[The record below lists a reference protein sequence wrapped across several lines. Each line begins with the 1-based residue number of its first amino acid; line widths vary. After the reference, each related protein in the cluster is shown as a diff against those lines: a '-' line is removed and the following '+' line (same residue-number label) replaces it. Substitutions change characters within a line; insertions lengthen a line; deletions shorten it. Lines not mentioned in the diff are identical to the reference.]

1 MNDDNDLLASA
12 YLDGDVTA
20 DERALVEADPELL
33 ADVDRLRA
41 VRMLVG
47 DVEPPAI
54 SVREAHLAAA
64 LGAWDRL
71 PEAERTGARRDLTPS
86 GIDAAAVAGAAAVTA
101 PTPLRERRRTRSSR
115 WLVGA
120 AAAMVVVLAGGV
132 ALQLSS
138 NGDDSSTVQ
147 DAATTEDVA
156 AELAAP
162 AAESPEE
169 AGGAVSAEASRD
181 GVTEGS
187 ELDTGISDA
196 APPGED
202 AGLVRLETP
211 ADLADFA
218 AAALGAPVA
227 PDVPAATS
235 APGDG
240 DLAPAESALAS
251 AELPVCLGV
260 DLIVGPAV
268 YGDVPVVVGID
279 EGRNLALAYRA
290 ATCTEVARARLP

>member
-1 MNDDNDLLASA
+1 
-12 YLDGDVTA
+12 
-20 DERALVEADPELL
+20 
-33 ADVDRLRA
+33 
-41 VRMLVG
+41 
-47 DVEPPAI
+47 
-54 SVREAHLAAA
+54 
-64 LGAWDRL
+64 
-71 PEAERTGARRDLTPS
+71 
-86 GIDAAAVAGAAAVTA
+86 
-101 PTPLRERRRTRSSR
+101 
-115 WLVGA
+115 
-120 AAAMVVVLAGGV
+120 MVLVLAGGV

-138 NGDDSSTVQ
+138 NGDYSSTVQ

-162 AAESPEE
+162 AAQSAEE

-218 AAALGAPVA
+218 APALGAPVA

-235 APGDG
+235 APGDE